1 MVHFKICVRC
11 YISNFIFK
19 SNTKSLKLNL
29 IMKRLSSL
37 STLCVLTNISSTR
50 SFHQRFQ
57 RASPAV
63 DPIVNQTDFV
73 GRVLESWPDKSIT
86 SETPPSLLMRD
97 MPEDVQEKIAE
108 FGGLLNFCKKNPNFF
123 GSKQVNGKAV
133 VYLSE
138 MAANILTQKK
148 FKESKD
154 YGSSLLRPKR

>member
-1 MVHFKICVRC
+1 MCIRDRVSTQSTGSL
-11 YISNFIFK
+11 YFIVQG
-19 SNTKSLKLNL
+19 SS
-29 IMKRLSSL
+29 IMKRLSNFP
-37 STLCVLTNISSTR
+37 TLCALSNIASTR

-57 RASPAV
+57 RAAPAV

-73 GRVLESWPDKSIT
+73 GRVLESWPDNSIT

-108 FGGLLNFCKKNPNFF
+108 FGGLLSFCKKNPNFF